1 MASDRYSKLLKNSLV
16 FFIGNLGS
24 KIISFII
31 VPFYTYVLTTE
42 EYGSADLVVTTVN
55 MLAPFVMVGMNE
67 AVLRFSVSR
76 EDSVEGIATN
86 SLAVVVAGS
95 VVSWLLFPL
104 FASVSIIG
112 SNVVLFLPLL
122 TLTCF
127 NNVFL
132 QLLRGIGKSKSF
144 AFNGVLIT
152 FCMAA
157 ANVVALA
164 VFHFGVKGYLAS
176 MLVAQAAGA
185 IHIILSC
192 RLWRLISFKAL
203 DQRLTKRMLV
213 YCIPLIPNSLMWWIM
228 SASDRYVILLFLG
241 AGANG
246 IYNVAQKIP
255 SIVNIVY
262 NIFMQAWQISA
273 IEERDSEDNA
283 KFQSTVFRY
292 IFIVLALAS
301 SLIAASSYP
310 VYTFLMSSS
319 YEGSWQPV
327 ALLSLANLFS
337 CIAAF
342 FGTTYVVTKQS
353 KKAFSTTVI
362 GAAANIALTLALVPL
377 LGIMGAAVA
386 TAASYALIAVVRY
399 RDTRKIVKLVFNK
412 AEIAPSLMII
422 AVQVG
427 ISFFPYSPG
436 LLAADF
442 VLFVLLA
449 VVLRRGLLDI
459 VKSGR
464 NVVRTRN
471 NAR

>member
-16 FFIGNLGS
+16 FFVGNLGS
-24 KIISFII
+24 KIISFVI

-42 EYGSADLVVTTVN
+42 EYGSADLITTTVN

-67 AVLRFSVSR
+67 AVLRFSVTR
-76 EDSVEGIATN
+76 EDGVEGIATN
-86 SLAVVVAGS
+86 SLVVVAAGS
-95 VVSWLLFPL
+95 IVSWLLLPL

-112 SNVVLFLPLL
+112 DNVVLFLLLL

-152 FCMAA
+152 FSMAA

-164 VFHFGVKGYLAS
+164 IFHFGVKGYLAS
-176 MLVAQAAGA
+176 MVLAQTVGA
-185 IHIILSC
+185 IHIVVSC
-192 RLWRLISFKAL
+192 RLWRLVSFKAL
-203 DQRLTKRMLV
+203 DRRLTKRMLV

-228 SASDRYVILLFLG
+228 SASDRYVILFFLG

-273 IEERDSEDNA
+273 IEERNSDDNA

-292 IFIVLALAS
+292 IFVVLVLAS

-310 VYTFLMSSS
+310 VYTLLMSSS

-353 KKAFSTTVI
+353 KKAFSTTLI
-362 GAAANIALTLALVPL
+362 GAAVNIALTLVLVPL

-386 TAASYALIAVVRY
+386 TAASYTLIAVVRY
-399 RDTRKIVKLVFNK
+399 RDTRKIVKLVFDK
-412 AEIAPSLMII
+412 AEIVPSLIII

-436 LLAADF
+436 LLAADL
-442 VLFVLLA
+442 VLFALVV
-449 VVLRRGLLDI
+449 VVLRRGLLNI

-471 NAR
+471 NAG

>member
-16 FFIGNLGS
+16 FFVGNLGS
-24 KIISFII
+24 KIISFVI

-42 EYGSADLVVTTVN
+42 EYGSADLITTTVN

-67 AVLRFSVSR
+67 AVLRFSVTR
-76 EDSVEGIATN
+76 ENGVEGIATN
-86 SLAVVVAGS
+86 SLVVVAAGS
-95 VVSWLLFPL
+95 IVSWLLLPL

-112 SNVVLFLPLL
+112 DNVVLFLLLL

-152 FCMAA
+152 FSMAA

-176 MLVAQAAGA
+176 MVLAQTVGA
-185 IHIILSC
+185 IHIVVSC
-192 RLWRLISFKAL
+192 RLWRLVSFKAL
-203 DQRLTKRMLV
+203 DRRLTKRMLV

-228 SASDRYVILLFLG
+228 SASDRYVILFFLG

-273 IEERDSEDNA
+273 IEERNSDDNA

-292 IFIVLALAS
+292 IFVVLVLAS

-310 VYTFLMSSS
+310 VYTLLMSSS

-353 KKAFSTTVI
+353 KKAFSTTLI
-362 GAAANIALTLALVPL
+362 GAVVNIALTLVLVPL

-386 TAASYALIAVVRY
+386 TAASYTLIAVVRY
-399 RDTRKIVKLVFNK
+399 RDTRKIVKLVFDK
-412 AEIAPSLMII
+412 AEIVPSLIII
-422 AVQVG
+422 AVQVV

-436 LLAADF
+436 LLAADL
-442 VLFVLLA
+442 VLFALVV
-449 VVLRRGLLDI
+449 VVLRRGLLNI

-471 NAR
+471 NAG

>member
-1 MASDRYSKLLKNSLV
+1 MASDRYSRLLKNSLV
-16 FFIGNLGS
+16 FFVGNLGS
-24 KIISFII
+24 KIISFVI

-42 EYGSADLVVTTVN
+42 EYGSADLITTTVN

-67 AVLRFSVSR
+67 AVLRFSVTR
-76 EDSVEGIATN
+76 EDGVEGIATN
-86 SLAVVVAGS
+86 SLVVVAAGS
-95 VVSWLLFPL
+95 IVSWLLLPP
-104 FASVSIIG
+104 FASISIIG
-112 SNVVLFLPLL
+112 DNVVLFLLLL

-152 FCMAA
+152 FSMAA

-176 MLVAQAAGA
+176 MVLAQTVGA
-185 IHIILSC
+185 IHIVVSC
-192 RLWRLISFKAL
+192 RLWRLVSFKAL
-203 DQRLTKRMLV
+203 DRRLTKRMLV

-228 SASDRYVILLFLG
+228 SASDRYVILFFLG

-273 IEERDSEDNA
+273 IEERDSDDNA

-292 IFIVLALAS
+292 IFVVLVLAS

-310 VYTFLMSSS
+310 VYTLLMSSS

-353 KKAFSTTVI
+353 KKAFSTTLI
-362 GAAANIALTLALVPL
+362 GAAVNIALTLVLVPL

-386 TAASYALIAVVRY
+386 TAASYTLIAVVRY
-399 RDTRKIVKLVFNK
+399 RDTRKIVKLVFDK
-412 AEIAPSLMII
+412 AEIVPSLIII
-422 AVQVG
+422 AVQVV

-436 LLAADF
+436 LLAADL
-442 VLFVLLA
+442 VLFALVV
-449 VVLRRGLLDI
+449 VVLRRGLLNI

-471 NAR
+471 NAG

>member
-16 FFIGNLGS
+16 FLIGNLGS
-24 KIISFII
+24 KLISFVI

-42 EYGSADLVVTTVN
+42 EYGSADLITTTVN

-67 AVLRFSVSR
+67 AVLRFSVSS

-86 SLAVVVAGS
+86 SMAVVAAGS
-95 VVSWLLFPL
+95 FVSWLLLPL

-112 SNVVLFLPLL
+112 DNVVLFLLL
-122 TLTCF
+122 LSLTCF

-152 FCMAA
+152 FSMAA

-176 MLVAQAAGA
+176 MLIAQAVGA
-185 IHIILSC
+185 IHIVVSC
-192 RLWRLISFKAL
+192 RLWRLVSFKEL
-203 DQRLTKRMLV
+203 DRRLSKRMLV

-228 SASDRYVILLFLG
+228 SASDRYVILFFLG
-241 AGANG
+241 VGANG

-273 IEERDSEDNA
+273 IEERNSEDNA
-283 KFQSTVFRY
+283 RFQSIVFRY
-292 IFIVLALAS
+292 IFVVLALAS

-353 KKAFSTTVI
+353 KKAFSTTLI
-362 GAAANIALTLALVPL
+362 GAVANIALTLVLVPL

-386 TAASYALIAVVRY
+386 TAVSYALIAAVRY
-399 RDTRKIVKLVFNK
+399 RDTRKMVKLVFDK
-412 AEIAPSLMII
+412 AEIAPSLIII

-427 ISFFPYSPG
+427 ISFFPYSQG
-436 LLAADF
+436 LLTADL
-442 VLFVLLA
+442 VLFALMV
-449 VVLRRGLLDI
+449 VVLRRGLLNI
-459 VKSGR
+459 VKRGR

-471 NAR
+471 NAG

>member
-24 KIISFII
+24 KIVSFVI

-42 EYGSADLVVTTVN
+42 EYGSADLITTTVN

-67 AVLRFSVSR
+67 AVLRFSVSK
-76 EDSVEGIATN
+76 EDSVGRIATN
-86 SLAVVVAGS
+86 SLAVVTVGS

-104 FASVSIIG
+104 FASISIIG
-112 SNVVLFLPLL
+112 DNVALFLLLL
-122 TLTCF
+122 TLTSF

-152 FCMAA
+152 FSMAA
-157 ANVVALA
+157 ANLVALG

-185 IHIILSC
+185 FHIIVSC
-192 RLWRLISFKAL
+192 KLWRLVSFKAL
-203 DQRLTKRMLV
+203 DRQLTRRMLV

-228 SASDRYVILLFLG
+228 SASDRYVILFFLG

-262 NIFMQAWQISA
+262 SIFMQAWQISA

-283 KFQSTVFRY
+283 RFQSTVFRY
-292 IFIVLALAS
+292 IFVILALAS

-310 VYTFLMSSS
+310 VYTLLMSSS

-327 ALLSLANLFS
+327 AMLSIANLFS

-353 KKAFSTTVI
+353 KKAFSTTMI
-362 GAAANIALTLALVPL
+362 GAVVNIVLTLILVPL
-377 LGIMGAAVA
+377 LGIVGAATA
-386 TAASYALIAVVRY
+386 TAASYALMAVVRY
-399 RDTRKIVKLVFNK
+399 CDTRKIVKLVFDK
-412 AEIAPSLMII
+412 KEIVPSLIVI
-422 AVQVG
+422 AAQVG
-427 ISFFPYSPG
+427 ISFFPYSSN
-436 LLAADF
+436 LLIIDF
-442 VLFVLLA
+442 VLSAVLI
-449 VVLRRGLLDI
+449 VVLHRGLLDI
-459 VKSGR
+459 VKKGR
-464 NVVRTRN
+464 SVIR
-471 NAR
+471 ARAKVH